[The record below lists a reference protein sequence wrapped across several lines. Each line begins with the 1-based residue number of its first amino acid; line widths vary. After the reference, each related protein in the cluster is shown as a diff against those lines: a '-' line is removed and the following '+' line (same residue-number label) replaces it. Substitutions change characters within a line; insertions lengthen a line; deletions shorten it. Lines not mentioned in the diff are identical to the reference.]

1 MNALLFNTS
10 SDRKVVRG
18 HKTSNS
24 FTDDDVDGSGTG
36 LGGSATSTVGFS
48 DVGSGNGGSD
58 VEPIF
63 KIILTTCYSNYN
75 RNYYKYLSRG
85 L

>member
-18 HKTSNS
+18 HRTSNS
-24 FTDDDVDGSGTG
+24 FTDDDADGPGIG
-36 LGGSATSTVGFS
+36 LGGSATSIVGFN
-48 DVGSGNGGSD
+48 DVGSGDEGSD

-63 KIILTTCYSNYN
+63 
-75 RNYYKYLSRG
+75 
-85 L
+85 